1 MIVDIFGSLKEN
13 LNKKV
18 RNPFFGTLSIV
29 FVLQNWQLF
38 YSLLFFDKIENRL
51 TRIETLETYIANA
64 GGPSYMFI
72 KAVGCSFGVL
82 IISYLLLNISS
93 LISNYSDAVIHPFVV
108 KLATKGQ
115 KVVTKEK
122 YENLN
127 EKYKRLEISRDEEMQ
142 KRYSA
147 EERAESCERKYSQL
161 QIDQDNSDLNQKI
174 IQLEA
179 DLEEEK
185 KMRAELE
192 DQISN
197 HSNEEKNN
205 LPEKSREE
213 KIVDRILE
221 NEEWKED
228 FKIIIRV
235 SNEATIT
242 ARIMNEINTSLK
254 GYLLFQEVLERQ
266 SSGIYTF
273 TAFGRLVKGIFINH
287 MA

>member
-38 YSLLFFDKIENRL
+38 YSLLFFDKIETRVS
-51 TRIETLETYIANA
+51 RIEVLEAYIANA

-82 IISYLLLNISS
+82 IISYILLNISS
-93 LISNYSDAVIHPFVV
+93 FISNFSDAVIHPYIV
-108 KLATKGQ
+108 KYATKGQ
-115 KVVTKEK
+115 KVVTREK
-122 YENLN
+122 YEILN
-127 EKYKRLEISRDEEMQ
+127 DKYKRLEKNRDEEMQ

-179 DLEEEK
+179 DLATEK
-185 KMRAELE
+185 QKREELE

-213 KIVDRILE
+213 KIVNTILE
-221 NEEWKED
+221 KQSWKEEFEVIVKKCNMSALWD
-228 FKIIIRV
+228 SELKKR
-235 SNEATIT
+235 SE
-242 ARIMNEINTSLK
+242 SLVD
-254 GYLLFQEVLERQ
+254 YLVFQEVLERN
-266 SSGIYTF
+266 SNGGWVF
-273 TAFGRLVKGIFINH
+273 TAFGRLVKGRFINH

>member
-127 EKYKRLEISRDEEMQ
+127 EKYKRLEISRDEEMK

-147 EERAESCERKYSQL
+147 EDRAESCEKKLS
-161 QIDQDNSDLNQKI
+161 DQDNSDLNQKI
-174 IQLEA
+174 IQLET

-213 KIVDRILE
+213 KIVNSILE
-221 NEEWKED
+221 KQSWKEEFEVIVKKCNMLALRD
-228 FKIIIRV
+228 SELIKR
-235 SNEATIT
+235 SE
-242 ARIMNEINTSLK
+242 SLVD
-254 GYLLFQEVLERQ
+254 YLVFQEVLERN
-266 SSGIYTF
+266 SNGEWFF
-273 TAFGRLVKGIFINH
+273 TAFGRLVKGRFIDH

>member
-38 YSLLFFDKIENRL
+38 YSLLFFDKIETRVS
-51 TRIETLETYIANA
+51 RIEVIETYITNA

-82 IISYLLLNISS
+82 ITSYILLNISS
-93 LISNYSDAVIHPFVV
+93 FISNFSDAVIHPYIV
-108 KLATKGQ
+108 KYATKGQ
-115 KVVTKEK
+115 KVVTRDK
-122 YENLN
+122 YELLN
-127 EKYKRLEISRDEEMQ
+127 EKYKRLEKNRDEEMQ

-147 EERAESCERKYSQL
+147 EERAESCEKKYSQL

-179 DLEEEK
+179 DLAAEK
-185 KMRAELE
+185 QKSEELE
-192 DQISN
+192 NQIRN
-197 HSNEEKNN
+197 HSNEETNS
-205 LPEKSREE
+205 LSEKSREE
-213 KIVDRILE
+213 KIVNRILK
-221 NEEWKED
+221 NEEWKSNFEV
-228 FKIIIRV
+228 IIQV
-235 SNEATIT
+235 SNGAVLTT
-242 ARIMNEINTSLK
+242 KIMDEIDASLK
-254 GYLLFQEVLERQ
+254 RYLLFQEVLERH
-266 SSGIYTF
+266 SNGVCTF
-273 TAFGRLVKGIFINH
+273 TSFGRLVKDRFINH